1 MKRSVNSTYIFLKS
15 ILVLMLMVLVLSS
28 CGSARKMAIREQKAN
43 TAIKTARS
51 YYGTPYKYGGT
62 TRSGIDC
69 SALTCKAYNSIDQS
83 LPRTA
88 KDQSKEGEKVKMN
101 KLKPGDLVF
110 FSFKPGRRKITHVG
124 IVSYNDGKT
133 IKFIHASTK
142 LGVTESVLNEGYYKR
157 IFVKARRYF

>member
-1 MKRSVNSTYIFLKS
+1 MLRSINYFKKGLFLFIIS
-15 ILVLMLMVLVLSS
+15 VSMSFVFTS
-28 CGSARKMAIREQKAN
+28 CGSAKKMAIRESKAN
-43 TAIKTARS
+43 TAVKAARS

-69 SALTCKAYNSIDQS
+69 SALTCKAYNAIDQP

-88 KDQSKEGEKVKMN
+88 KAQSKEGDRIKMK

-124 IVSYNDGKT
+124 IVSYNDGKV

-142 LGVTESVLNEGYYKR
+142 LGVTESVLNEGYYER
-157 IFVKARRYF
+157 IFVKARRFF